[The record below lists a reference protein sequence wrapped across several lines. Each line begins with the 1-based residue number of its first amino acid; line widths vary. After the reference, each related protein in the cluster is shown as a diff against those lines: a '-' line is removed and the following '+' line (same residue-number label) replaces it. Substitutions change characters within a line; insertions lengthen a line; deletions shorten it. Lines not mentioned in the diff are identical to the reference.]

1 MADLVT
7 HVCSALLPGAFVR
20 TRWIGV
26 VAVGTVLPDVL
37 GRVVPLGL
45 ERLQLLGAPIPAAA
59 IPAFGPLHG
68 VIGSGLVAL
77 LLAQGFVPGRQW
89 AAGIALGVGVALHLL
104 LDVTQFHHGQGYA
117 MWAPLSWS
125 TFELGWMGSEAT
137 VPWALPLL
145 GLTGLA
151 WAVRGWRDR
160 RRRPAGPESSP
171 PP

>member
-7 HVCSALLPGAFVR
+7 HACTALLPGAFVR
-20 TRWIGV
+20 GRAARWLGV
-26 VAVGTVLPDVL
+26 VTVGTVLPDVL

-45 ERLQLLGAPIPAAA
+45 ERVQLLGLPVPVAA

-77 LLAQGFVPGRQW
+77 FVALWFAPGRRR
-89 AAGIALGVGVALHLL
+89 AALLALGVGVALHLL

-117 MWAPLSWS
+117 LWAPVSWS
-125 TFELGWMGSEAT
+125 TFELGWIGSEAT

-145 GLTGLA
+145 AVTAAA
-151 WAVRGWRDR
+151 WGVRWARERGR
-160 RRRPAGPESSP
+160 AASP
-171 PP
+171 PA